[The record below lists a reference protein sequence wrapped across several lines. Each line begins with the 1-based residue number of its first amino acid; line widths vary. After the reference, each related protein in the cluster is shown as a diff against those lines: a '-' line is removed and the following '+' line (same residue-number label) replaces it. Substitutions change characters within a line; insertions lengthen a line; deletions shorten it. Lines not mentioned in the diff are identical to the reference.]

1 MDMKGEDLNIMEN
14 WPINLLFLIKCNK
27 NHVVLLKKSIFSIL
41 TSKQCQSKNTSATH
55 KHTEFISYQTF
66 NKTFV
71 IWIKNDFGQEAS
83 HFVIL
88 LQNFIKLLLLLS

>member
-1 MDMKGEDLNIMEN
+1 MKGEDLNIMEN

-66 NKTFV
+66 NKTLL
-71 IWIKNDFGQEAS
+71 FGYKMTLDKKLA
-83 HFVIL
+83 IL
-88 LQNFIKLLLLLS
+88 SFYYKTSLNCYFYYLN